1 MDLFL
6 KFKKDYFNYLIS
18 IILPALISGISI
30 PLFKHVLGASGY
42 GNFSLWFN
50 AVLILTSTLS
60 GWISQSIIL
69 FYPSSNNKRSF
80 SNKALLLSLR
90 TQLLFLVPCFL
101 IVWLISGDVFFAFLF
116 SIALIFTSLQFS
128 VLPIIQSG
136 FLSRKIIFSELI
148 RIVSYVGFALL
159 LLKFSGLKN
168 LYSLFIAIIIAYAF
182 SLLYLLRQSARF
194 FENIEL
200 GRITKK
206 DLVELFR
213 KFFSYG
219 APLSLWFVFSYLLS
233 YTDKLFILKNF
244 GGEVQGNYQAIFD
257 LLSKSIILIISP
269 VVTSLFPIL
278 TSAYTSGNK
287 NEIRNLLKKLIFYEA
302 GGFALVSLLYWLF
315 GADVLFIILKIPD
328 TIIFKWMGFIVI
340 SATFTWQ
347 IAILVQKRF
356 ELKLR
361 SLYLL
366 SMVMI
371 AFFVQIIFYI
381 IFKNYNNPL
390 LYPLGYLLATIIY
403 LFLISVSELV
413 TISKS
418 IKLKTLKVN
427 QS

>member
-182 SLLYLLRQSARF
+182 SLLYLLRQSSRF

-206 DLVELFR
+206 ELIELFR

>member
-206 DLVELFR
+206 ELIELFR

>member
-206 DLVELFR
+206 ELIELFR

-366 SMVMI
+366 SMIMI